1 MTFTEAI
8 RVAGVILSVFGGL
21 AAVGGLGMLFLA
33 WADYRLDGGRLGF
46 WKYLRGL

>member
-8 RVAGVILSVFGGL
+8 RVTGVVLSAFGGL
-21 AAVGGLGMLFLA
+21 AAIGGLGLVFLV

-46 WKYLRGL
+46 WTYLRGL

>member
-8 RVAGVILSVFGGL
+8 RVAGVILSAFGGL
-21 AAVGGLGMLFLA
+21 AAIGGLGLVFLA